1 MQCNIFKRNSVF
13 YLKGFKGLKVR
24 RILDYLHALF
34 TFFFFPDLL
43 KMDFSLDN

>member
-24 RILDYLHALF
+24 RILDYTRALF
-34 TFFFFPDLL
+34 TFFFLPRFI
-43 KMDFSLDN
+43 KNGFFIR